1 MVATSGARLLQE
13 DAVAAYIGL
22 LLPWAAVA
30 TPNLDEAEVLLG
42 RRARTPDDM
51 PDHARALSE
60 KLRCP
65 VFLKGGHLPGPP
77 ADVLWDGRK
86 VHWWEGERLEGLI
99 PHGTGCMLSAAIAA
113 RLALGD
119 GLPEACAA
127 ARNFVRRTL
136 ERPIELPGGVRVPG
150 VGRTDQSG

>member
-1 MVATSGARLLQE
+1 
-13 DAVAAYIGL
+13 
-22 LLPWAAVA
+22 
-30 TPNLDEAEVLLG
+30 
-42 RRARTPDDM
+42 
-51 PDHARALSE
+51 
-60 KLRCP
+60 
-65 VFLKGGHLPGPP
+65 
-77 ADVLWDGRK
+77 
-86 VHWWEGERLEGLI
+86 
-99 PHGTGCMLSAAIAA
+99 MLSAAIAA